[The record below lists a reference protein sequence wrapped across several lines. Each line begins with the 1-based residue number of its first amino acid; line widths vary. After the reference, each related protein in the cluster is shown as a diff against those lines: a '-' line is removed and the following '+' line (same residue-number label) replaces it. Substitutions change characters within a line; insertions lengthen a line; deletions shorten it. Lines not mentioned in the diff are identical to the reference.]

1 MAQKLKKLEITS
13 VDLVERGAN
22 QDAYIKFY
30 KSKEKGARMNLSEKI
45 ARAVSKALGTLSDD
59 FMEPA
64 EYIEKT
70 GDEMRM
76 SIDSILE
83 DEGLSEEEKG
93 AMIQKSFDE
102 YSEELAKSARNW
114 KRPGRDADP
123 DEYEDDDPEDHFE
136 DEADD
141 EDRIDKKCKTK
152 KSAGGGCDMNFDI
165 EKMSPE
171 DKALYEKLA
180 KQYGVAPE
188 ENEESQK
195 EDPKKKKK
203 LDPET
208 EDLKKSLEEGL
219 AEVEA
224 IKKQVQR
231 TEMVSI
237 AKKYEP
243 LGYKPDEL
251 AEKLMSFKTADED
264 IYKTYV
270 KALDETL
277 EMQDA
282 SGIFKEF
289 GTSRGSDGNKVEEI
303 AKALIEK
310 TPDITREQAIMKAF
324 EEHPELAAEYDKEY
338 FGGK

>member
-45 ARAVSKALGTLSDD
+45 ARAVAKALGTLSDD
-59 FMEPA
+59 YMEPA

-83 DEGLSEEEKG
+83 DEGLSGEEKG

-123 DEYEDDDPEDHFE
+123 DEYEDDDPEERFE
-136 DEADD
+136 DE

-152 KSAGGGCDMNFDI
+152 KSAGGCDMNFDV

-180 KQYGVAPE
+180 KQYGDDPE
-188 ENEESQK
+188 QD
-195 EDPKKKKK
+195 EDPKKEDLKKK
-203 LDPET
+203 KELDPET
-208 EDLKKSLEEGL
+208 ENLKKSLEDGL

-224 IKKQVQR
+224 IKKQVQL

-243 LGYKPDEL
+243 LGYKPDAL
-251 AEKLMSFKTADED
+251 AEKLMSFKMADED

-310 TPDITREQAIMKAF
+310 TPDITREQAILKAF

>member
-45 ARAVSKALGTLSDD
+45 ARAVAKALGTLSDD
-59 FMEPA
+59 YMEPA

-114 KRPGRDADP
+114 KRPGRNADP
-123 DEYEDDDPEDHFE
+123 DEYEDDDPEERFE
-136 DEADD
+136 DE

-152 KSAGGGCDMNFDI
+152 KSAGGCDMNFDI

-171 DKALYEKLA
+171 DKALFEKLA
-180 KQYGVAPE
+180 NLYGDAPE
-188 ENEESQK
+188 PDGDPKK
-195 EDPKKKKK
+195 EDPKNKKK

-208 EDLKKSLEEGL
+208 EDLKKSLEDGL

-224 IKKQVQR
+224 IKKQVER

-289 GTSRGSDGNKVEEI
+289 GTSRSSDGNKVEEI
-303 AKALIEK
+303 AKAFIEK

>member
-45 ARAVSKALGTLSDD
+45 ARAVAKALGTLSDD
-59 FMEPA
+59 YMEPA

-83 DEGLSEEEKG
+83 DEGLSGEEKG

-102 YSEELAKSARNW
+102 YCEELAKSARNW
-114 KRPGRDADP
+114 KRPGRDADL
-123 DEYEDDDPEDHFE
+123 DEYEDDDPEDRFE
-136 DEADD
+136 DEADE

-152 KSAGGGCDMNFDI
+152 KSAGGCDMNFNT
-165 EKMSPE
+165 EKMSPK
-171 DKALYEKLA
+171 DKALFEKLVN
-180 KQYGVAPE
+180 QYGDAPE
-188 ENEESQK
+188 PDGGQKK
-195 EDPKKKKK
+195 EDPKKKKE

-208 EDLKKSLEEGL
+208 EDLKKSLEDGL

-224 IKKQVQR
+224 IKKQVQL

-243 LGYKPDEL
+243 LGYKPDAL
-251 AEKLMSFKTADED
+251 AEKLMNFKAADED
-264 IYKTYV
+264 IYKTYI

-303 AKALIEK
+303 AKAFIEK

>member
-1 MAQKLKKLEITS
+1 MAQKLKNLEITS

-30 KSKEKGARMNLSEKI
+30 KSKKGENMNLSEKI
-45 ARAVSKALGTLSDD
+45 ARAVAKALGTLSDD
-59 FMEPA
+59 YMEPA

-83 DEGLSEEEKG
+83 DESLSEEEKG

-102 YSEELAKSARNW
+102 YSEELSKSARNW

-123 DEYEDDDPEDHFE
+123 GEYEDDDPEDRFE
-136 DEADD
+136 EADD

-152 KSAGGGCDMNFDI
+152 KSVGGCDMNFDV

-171 DKALYEKLA
+171 DKTLFEKLA
-180 KQYGVAPE
+180 KQYGDTPE
-188 ENEESQK
+188 SDEGSQK

-208 EDLKKSLEEGL
+208 ENLKKSLEDGL

-224 IKKQVQR
+224 IKKQVQL

-243 LGYKPDEL
+243 LGYKPGEL
-251 AEKLMSFKTADED
+251 AEKLMSFKAADED
-264 IYKTYV
+264 IYKTYI

-289 GTSRGSDGNKVEEI
+289 GTSRSGDGNSVEEI
-303 AKALIEK
+303 AKALLEK
-310 TPDITREQAIMKAF
+310 APDLTREQAIMKAF
-324 EEHPELAAEYDKEY
+324 EEHPELSIEYDKEY

>member
-45 ARAVSKALGTLSDD
+45 ARAVAKALGTLSDD
-59 FMEPA
+59 YMEPA

-123 DEYEDDDPEDHFE
+123 DEYEDDDPEERFE
-136 DEADD
+136 DE

-152 KSAGGGCDMNFDI
+152 KSAGGCDMNFDI

-171 DKALYEKLA
+171 DKALFEKLA
-180 KQYGVAPE
+180 NLYGDAPE
-188 ENEESQK
+188 PDGDPKK

-208 EDLKKSLEEGL
+208 EDLKKSLEDGL

-224 IKKQVQR
+224 IKKQVQL

-243 LGYKPDEL
+243 LGYKPDAL

-289 GTSRGSDGNKVEEI
+289 GTSRGSDGNKVDEVV
-303 AKALIEK
+303 KAFIEK
-310 TPDITREQAIMKAF
+310 MPDITREQAIMKAF

>member
-45 ARAVSKALGTLSDD
+45 ARAVAKALGTLSDD
-59 FMEPA
+59 YMEPA

-123 DEYEDDDPEDHFE
+123 DEYEDDDPEERFE
-136 DEADD
+136 DE

-152 KSAGGGCDMNFDI
+152 KSAGGCDMNFDI

-171 DKALYEKLA
+171 DKALFEKLA
-180 KQYGVAPE
+180 NLYGDAPE
-188 ENEESQK
+188 PDGDPKK

-208 EDLKKSLEEGL
+208 EDLKKSLEDGL

-224 IKKQVQR
+224 IKKQVER

-243 LGYKPDEL
+243 LGYKPDAL
-251 AEKLMSFKTADED
+251 AEKLMSFKMADED

-270 KALDETL
+270 KSLDETL

-303 AKALIEK
+303 AKAFIEK

>member
-45 ARAVSKALGTLSDD
+45 ARAVAKALGTLSDD
-59 FMEPA
+59 YMEPA

-123 DEYEDDDPEDHFE
+123 DEYEDDDPEERFE
-136 DEADD
+136 DE

-152 KSAGGGCDMNFDI
+152 KSAGGCDMNFDI

-171 DKALYEKLA
+171 DKVLFEKLA
-180 KQYGVAPE
+180 NLYGDAPE
-188 ENEESQK
+188 SEGDPKK

-208 EDLKKSLEEGL
+208 EDLKKSLEDGL

-224 IKKQVQR
+224 IKKQVER

-243 LGYKPDEL
+243 LGYKPDAL

-289 GTSRGSDGNKVEEI
+289 GTCRGSDGNKVEEI
-303 AKALIEK
+303 AKAFIEK

>member
-59 FMEPA
+59 YMEPA

-123 DEYEDDDPEDHFE
+123 DEYEDDDPEERFE
-136 DEADD
+136 DE

-152 KSAGGGCDMNFDI
+152 KSAGGCDMNFDI

-171 DKALYEKLA
+171 DKVLFEKLA
-180 KQYGVAPE
+180 NLYGDAPE
-188 ENEESQK
+188 SEGDPKK

-208 EDLKKSLEEGL
+208 EDLKKSLEDGL

-224 IKKQVQR
+224 IKKQVER

-243 LGYKPDEL
+243 LGYKPDAL

-289 GTSRGSDGNKVEEI
+289 GTCRGSDGNKVEEI
-303 AKALIEK
+303 AKAFIEK

>member
-45 ARAVSKALGTLSDD
+45 ARAVAKALGTLSDD
-59 FMEPA
+59 YMEPA

-123 DEYEDDDPEDHFE
+123 DEYEDDDPEERFE
-136 DEADD
+136 DE

-152 KSAGGGCDMNFDI
+152 KSAGGCDMNFDI

-171 DKALYEKLA
+171 DKALFEKLA
-180 KQYGVAPE
+180 NLYGDAPE
-188 ENEESQK
+188 PDGDPKK

-208 EDLKKSLEEGL
+208 EDLKKSLEDGL

-224 IKKQVQR
+224 IKKQVQL

-243 LGYKPDEL
+243 LGYKPDAL

-289 GTSRGSDGNKVEEI
+289 GTCRGGDGNKVEEI
-303 AKALIEK
+303 AKAFIEK

>member
-45 ARAVSKALGTLSDD
+45 ARAVAKALGTLSDD
-59 FMEPA
+59 YMEPA

-114 KRPGRDADP
+114 KRPGRNADP
-123 DEYEDDDPEDHFE
+123 DEYEDDDPEERFE
-136 DEADD
+136 DE

-152 KSAGGGCDMNFDI
+152 KSAGGCDMNFDI

-171 DKALYEKLA
+171 DKVLFEKLA
-180 KQYGVAPE
+180 NLYGDAPE
-188 ENEESQK
+188 SEGDPKK

-208 EDLKKSLEEGL
+208 EDLKKSLEDGL

-224 IKKQVQR
+224 IKKQVER

-243 LGYKPDEL
+243 LGYKPDAL

-289 GTSRGSDGNKVEEI
+289 GTCRGSDGNKVEEI
-303 AKALIEK
+303 AKAFIEK

>member
-45 ARAVSKALGTLSDD
+45 ARAVAKALGTLSDD
-59 FMEPA
+59 YMEPA

-123 DEYEDDDPEDHFE
+123 DEYEDDDPEERFE
-136 DEADD
+136 DE

-152 KSAGGGCDMNFDI
+152 KSAGGCDMNFDI

-171 DKALYEKLA
+171 DKALFEKLA
-180 KQYGVAPE
+180 NLYGDAPE
-188 ENEESQK
+188 PDGDPKK

-208 EDLKKSLEEGL
+208 EDLKKSLEDGL

-224 IKKQVQR
+224 IKKQVER

-289 GTSRGSDGNKVEEI
+289 GSSRSSDGNKVEEI
-303 AKALIEK
+303 AKAFIEK

>member
-45 ARAVSKALGTLSDD
+45 ARAVAKALGTLSDD
-59 FMEPA
+59 YMEPA

-123 DEYEDDDPEDHFE
+123 DEYEDDDPEERFE
-136 DEADD
+136 DE

-152 KSAGGGCDMNFDI
+152 KSAGGCDMNFDI

-171 DKALYEKLA
+171 DKALFEKLA
-180 KQYGVAPE
+180 NLYGDAPE
-188 ENEESQK
+188 PDGDPKK

-208 EDLKKSLEEGL
+208 EDLKKSLEDGL

-243 LGYKPDEL
+243 LGYKPDAL

-289 GTSRGSDGNKVEEI
+289 GTCRGSDGNKVEEI
-303 AKALIEK
+303 AKAFIEK

>member
-45 ARAVSKALGTLSDD
+45 ARAVAKALGTLSDD
-59 FMEPA
+59 YMEPA

-123 DEYEDDDPEDHFE
+123 DEYEDDDPEERFE
-136 DEADD
+136 DE

-152 KSAGGGCDMNFDI
+152 KSAGGCDMNFDI

-171 DKALYEKLA
+171 DKALFEKLA
-180 KQYGVAPE
+180 NLYGDAPE
-188 ENEESQK
+188 PDGDPKK

-208 EDLKKSLEEGL
+208 EDLKKSLEDGL

-224 IKKQVQR
+224 IKKQVER

-243 LGYKPDEL
+243 LGYKPDAL
-251 AEKLMSFKTADED
+251 AEKLMSFKMADED

-303 AKALIEK
+303 AKAFIEK

>member
-45 ARAVSKALGTLSDD
+45 ARAVAKALGTLSDD
-59 FMEPA
+59 YMEPA

-123 DEYEDDDPEDHFE
+123 DEYEDDDPEERFE
-136 DEADD
+136 DE

-152 KSAGGGCDMNFDI
+152 KSAEGCDMNFDI

-171 DKALYEKLA
+171 DKALFEKLA
-180 KQYGVAPE
+180 NLYGDAPE
-188 ENEESQK
+188 PDGDPKK

-208 EDLKKSLEEGL
+208 EDLKKSLEDGL

-224 IKKQVQR
+224 IKKQVEL

-289 GTSRGSDGNKVEEI
+289 GTCRGSDGNKVEEI
-303 AKALIEK
+303 VKAFIEK

>member
-1 MAQKLKKLEITS
+1 MAQRLKKLEITS

-45 ARAVSKALGTLSDD
+45 ARAVAKALGTLSDD
-59 FMEPA
+59 YMEPA

-123 DEYEDDDPEDHFE
+123 DEYEDDDPEERFE
-136 DEADD
+136 DE

-152 KSAGGGCDMNFDI
+152 KSAGGCDMNFDI

-171 DKALYEKLA
+171 DKALFEKLA
-180 KQYGVAPE
+180 NLYGDAPE
-188 ENEESQK
+188 PDGDPKK

-208 EDLKKSLEEGL
+208 EDLKKSLEDGL

-224 IKKQVQR
+224 IKKQVQL

-243 LGYKPDEL
+243 LGYKPDAL

-289 GTSRGSDGNKVEEI
+289 GTCRGGDGNKVEEI
-303 AKALIEK
+303 AKAFVEK

>member
-45 ARAVSKALGTLSDD
+45 ARAVAKALGTLSDD
-59 FMEPA
+59 YMEPA

-123 DEYEDDDPEDHFE
+123 DEYEDDDPEERFE
-136 DEADD
+136 DE

-152 KSAGGGCDMNFDI
+152 KSAGGCDMNFDI

-171 DKALYEKLA
+171 DKALFEKLA
-180 KQYGVAPE
+180 NLYGDAPE
-188 ENEESQK
+188 PDGDPKK
-195 EDPKKKKK
+195 EDPKKK

-208 EDLKKSLEEGL
+208 EDLKKSLEDGL

-224 IKKQVQR
+224 IKKQVQL

-243 LGYKPDEL
+243 LGYKPDAL

-289 GTSRGSDGNKVEEI
+289 GTCRGSDGNKVEEI
-303 AKALIEK
+303 AKAFIEK